1 METELKEKTAKGIFW
16 AFLNN
21 GATQLLNAVFGVVL
35 INILHTSDYGMVGML
50 TVFTLIANSIQDSG
64 FVTALIN
71 KKDATHLDYNSVFWF
86 NICMSF
92 CLYIILYF
100 GAPLISDFYHQPLL
114 TDLSRYYFLGF
125 FIASFSIVPR
135 AILMKQIK
143 QKELTIMGLVSLL
156 VSGTIGV
163 VMALNG
169 MAYWGIATQ
178 TMAFNLMVSILSWVL
193 SGWRPSFKV
202 STRPIRE
209 MFGFS
214 SKMLVTNIF
223 NQVNNQIFSLVFGKL
238 YTEHEV
244 GIYSQADKWNKMGN
258 STITGIIQGVSQ
270 PMFVQV
276 GDDMERLRRAFS
288 KMLRFTCFISFPIM
302 FGLALVSHEFIMM
315 LAKPEWE
322 ASAGLMHYLCI
333 GGAFLPIS
341 TLYFNLII
349 SRGKSDVYMWNIIAQ
364 GSAILGTILL
374 VHACGGGIDA
384 MIISY
389 VAIVIAWIAVWH
401 IFLRQEIHY
410 PFLSALKDIMPFLL
424 TAAATMAIVYF
435 ATKPFADFTPTRMN
449 YALLL
454 LVRVVM
460 AVIIYVG
467 TLWVFGAKILKE
479 CIGYL
484 RKKKPEER
492 NNKDGEC

>member
-1 METELKEKTAKGIFW
+1 M
-16 AFLNN
+16 
-21 GATQLLNAVFGVVL
+21 Q
-35 INILHTSDYGMVGML
+35 
-50 TVFTLIANSIQDSG
+50 
-64 FVTALIN
+64 
-71 KKDATHLDYNSVFWF
+71 
-86 NICMSF
+86 
-92 CLYIILYF
+92 
-100 GAPLISDFYHQPLL
+100 
-114 TDLSRYYFLGF
+114 
-125 FIASFSIVPR
+125 
-135 AILMKQIK
+135 
-143 QKELTIMGLVSLL
+143 
-156 VSGTIGV
+156 
-163 VMALNG
+163 
-169 MAYWGIATQ
+169 
-178 TMAFNLMVSILSWVL
+178 
-193 SGWRPSFKV
+193 
-202 STRPIRE
+202 
-209 MFGFS
+209 
-214 SKMLVTNIF
+214 
-223 NQVNNQIFSLVFGKL
+223 
-238 YTEHEV
+238 
-244 GIYSQADKWNKMGN
+244 
-258 STITGIIQGVSQ
+258 
-270 PMFVQV
+270 
-276 GDDMERLRRAFS
+276 
-288 KMLRFTCFISFPIM
+288 
-302 FGLALVSHEFIMM
+302 
-315 LAKPEWE
+315 
-322 ASAGLMHYLCI
+322 I